1 MERMKPMPAM
11 EKWWPDDLGHAS
23 SSGSQNDVRY
33 AFFAEKHR
41 LLIEEHGS
49 VRTYDSGGH
58 HINGV
63 SQQQSHGHS
72 LAFTSQ
78 IGIVNLDELKQ
89 VS

>member
-1 MERMKPMPAM
+1 
-11 EKWWPDDLGHAS
+11 
-23 SSGSQNDVRY
+23 VRY

-58 HINGV
+58 QISGV

-78 IGIVNLDELKQ
+78 TGVVNLDELKQ